1 MKWLFYKSLWNHSLI
16 RGNVM
21 QIFEKNQA
29 VTKLS
34 VIFWICIL
42 IDLFDKNSGVEVEHK
57 E

>member
-1 MKWLFYKSLWNHSLI
+1 MKWLFYKSLCNHSLI

-21 QIFEKNQA
+21 QIFEKNQV

-42 IDLFDKNSGVEVEHK
+42 IDLFDKNSVAKVEHK

>member
-1 MKWLFYKSLWNHSLI
+1 MKWLFYKSLCNHSLN
-16 RGNVM
+16 RGNGM

-42 IDLFDKNSGVEVEHK
+42 IDLFDKNSVVEVEHK